1 MARQQRIGIVMSNKM
16 DKSVV
21 VAIEYRYK
29 HRIYSK
35 VVVKT
40 RNYMAHDGENIC
52 NVGDKVLL
60 EESRPLS
67 KKKRWTVKGILSKS
81 LINN

>member
-1 MARQQRIGIVMSNKM
+1 MSDQNKVVTALTGVVVSNKM

-52 NVGDKVLL
+52 NVGDK
-60 EESRPLS
+60 EISG
-67 KKKRWTVKGILSKS
+67 KRNHLYEKT
-81 LINN
+81 